1 MMKANTLLVV
11 LTSLFFF
18 QSHAQDTWNW
28 GDNPKEAK
36 GNYMYLKTLVDA
48 EEYNKAATPTK
59 WLLTHAPNLDLAL
72 YQLAGTVYQNKLRDE
87 KDRDKKDILTDSL
100 IAIYDKRI
108 ALYGNEAYVLNL
120 KGLVAWPHYY
130 KDKTKRDEMYNLYKK
145 IYTLNGK
152 EAYEINLLFY
162 FAAATREL
170 DAKKMT
176 EADILDLYNVLVED
190 LESRNSKAA
199 EAYKEKLDIE
209 LNAHVTVDCDFVQ
222 NNYGGKFTTAPTV
235 ELAHKIQSLL
245 EKNKCISN
253 DLYITATNYLIAQE
267 GPTYKNLK
275 TLGNIYQN
283 QGKADEAYE
292 NYSKS
297 LELAQNDTVKG
308 ELYMSLAS
316 IDMQKGRKSTA
327 RSNIYKA
334 IEKNPSLSAEGHQT
348 IGDLYMTSGNEC
360 AKGDALGDRL
370 IYIAA
375 YNEYKKAGNSAKMA
389 SAKAQFP
396 SMEDIFVHNKK
407 AGDTMETGC
416 WVGETVTLQK
426 RD

>member
-1 MMKANTLLVV
+1 MKTNTLLIV
-11 LTSLFFF
+11 LTSFIFSLT
-18 QSHAQDTWNW
+18 QAQDTWNW

-48 EEYNKAATPTK
+48 ERYAEAAVPAN
-59 WLLTHAPNLDLAL
+59 WLLINAPNLDLAL

-87 KDRDKKDILTDSL
+87 KDRDKKEILTDSL
-100 IAIYDKRI
+100 IAIYNKRM
-108 ALYGNEAYVLNL
+108 ALYGNEEYVLNL
-120 KGLVAWPHYY
+120 KGLIAWPHYY
-130 KDKTKRDEMYNLYKK
+130 KDKTKRDEMYDLYKK

-152 EAYEINLLFY
+152 ETYEINLLFY

-176 EADILDLYNVLVED
+176 ETEILDLYNTLIAD
-190 LESRNSKAA
+190 LEARGGKSADH
-199 EAYKEKLDIE
+199 YKEKLDQE
-209 LNAHVTVDCDFVQ
+209 LNAHITVDCDFVQ
-222 NNYGGKFTTAPTV
+222 NNYGPKFTSTPTV
-235 ELAHKIQSLL
+235 ELANKVQNLL

-253 DLYITATNYLIAQE
+253 ELYISATNYLIEQE

-292 NYSKS
+292 SYSKS
-297 LELAQNDTVKG
+297 LELAQSDTVKG
-308 ELYMSLAS
+308 ELYMKLAS
-316 IDMQKGRKSTA
+316 IDIQKGRKSTA

-348 IGDLYMTSGNEC
+348 IGDLYMTSGSEC

-375 YNEYKKAGNSAKMA
+375 YNEYKKAGNSSKMA
-389 SAKAQFP
+389 TAKAQFP
-396 SMEDIFVHNKK
+396 SVEDIFVRNQKV
-407 AGDTMETGC
+407 GDTMTTGC